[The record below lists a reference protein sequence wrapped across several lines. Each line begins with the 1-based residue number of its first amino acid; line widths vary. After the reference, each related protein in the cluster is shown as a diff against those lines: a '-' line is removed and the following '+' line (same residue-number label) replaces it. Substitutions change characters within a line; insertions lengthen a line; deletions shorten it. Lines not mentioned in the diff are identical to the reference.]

1 MGYQVIDPAT
11 LADADEHP
19 CTRRSITEAAGLSNL
34 AMAVYELSPGEP
46 LATDYHYHEQ
56 REEAF
61 YVLDGELFVETPER
75 EYTVR
80 TGQVF
85 LVEPDSPIR
94 PYNPADA
101 AEPVTVIGVGAPLYD
116 PGRPYEA

>member
-1 MGYQVIDPAT
+1 MGYQVLDPST
-11 LADADEHP
+11 LDVDAEHP

-34 AMAVYELSPGEP
+34 AMAVYELAPGEP

-61 YVLDGELFVETPER
+61 YVLDGELHVETPER
-75 EYTVR
+75 DYAVR
-80 TGQVF
+80 TDEVF
-85 LVEPDSPIR
+85 VVEPDSPIR

-101 AEPVTVIGVGAPLYD
+101 DGSVTVVGIGAPLYD
-116 PGRPYEA
+116 VGRPYEA

>member
-1 MGYQVIDPAT
+1 MGYQVLDPST
-11 LADADEHP
+11 LDTDGGHP

-34 AMAVYELSPGEP
+34 AVAVYELAPGEP

-61 YVLDGELFVETPER
+61 YVLDGELHVETPER
-75 EYTVR
+75 DYAVR
-80 TGQVF
+80 PGEVF
-85 LVEPDSPIR
+85 VVEPDSPFR
-94 PYNPADA
+94 PYNPAEADGS
-101 AEPVTVIGVGAPLYD
+101 VTVVGIGAPLYD